1 MWDSSVLVFTSWSL
15 KKQILPELDHQDWQ
29 RVKSRWRML
38 RIQNFWHVVVVWQIP
53 VRKKR
58 HQFFKL
64 SMEWKVPLHKTYCSI
79 SRRFFSFTR
88 KLIKR
93 GLRRSYV
100 WILEIWIGERV
111 LHREGPRDYWS
122 NIWLQHKIIPIA
134 LQIVFALDRIAFHHE
149 ISRIYHI
156 LCLRHWTCPNL
167 TNVHPMVEWRH
178 CFGECLKY
186 PWYLVYIRRI
196 FGKLRPNTH
205 IKIKKPYILP
215 IHDRWIQPNCSSN
228 APWILW
234 SLPMFAIENHLSTAK
249 SKNK

>member
-1 MWDSSVLVFTSWSL
+1 M
-15 KKQILPELDHQDWQ
+15 
-29 RVKSRWRML
+29 
-38 RIQNFWHVVVVWQIP
+38 
-53 VRKKR
+53 
-58 HQFFKL
+58 
-64 SMEWKVPLHKTYCSI
+64 PLHTTYCSI
-79 SRRFFSFTR
+79 SRKFFSFTR

-149 ISRIYHI
+149 ISRICQI
-156 LCLRHWTCPNL
+156 PCLRPWTCPDL

-196 FGKLRPNTH
+196 FSKLIIRPNTH
-205 IKIKKPYILP
+205 IKITNLIFCQFMIAEFNQIALQMLLEFFEVFQRSRLRIIFPLWKAKTKKIKWL
-215 IHDRWIQPNCSSN
+215 RWM
-228 APWILW
+228 L
-234 SLPMFAIENHLSTAK
+234 
-249 SKNK
+249 